1 MMWAA
6 SIYKNTV
13 VRDLPRGAAGSLGE
27 GSKPSDYVPCL
38 GNENLSF
45 RLLGASALNLF
56 E

>member
-1 MMWAA
+1 MIWAG

-13 VRDLPRGAAGSLGE
+13 LRDLPGAAGSLGE

-45 RLLGASALNLF
+45 GLVGV
-56 E
+56 